1 MSAKMILEWF
11 QVAAISIINDWNGRP
26 GQDDP
31 NSHFFRPNHF
41 VPFAAKYFGV
51 NPSTIRR
58 ALANYKKYPQHAADI
73 ANNPDLAAQRDRCL
87 EELRAYYA
95 QQKEYNIDSWKRRI
109 VNIVCKFDPEMWQ
122 ALCELQDD
130 LQDEFQHTCKFL
142 NNIARQL
149 GLSSKVFMEA
159 LERFRSQED
168 PLQIADGDIDADMA
182 DRFNADKLDPAK
194 VKKFKVA
201 LAEAAGAKL
210 LAKFLAGKG
219 PFEQSVPATNSQ
231 PSGNATGGD
240 NGNGEAKASAAKVLV
255 TNDVD

>member
-1 MSAKMILEWF
+1 MSAKMKLEWF

-51 NPSTIRR
+51 NASTIRR
-58 ALANYKKYPQHAADI
+58 ALANYKRYPQHAADI
-73 ANNPDLAAQRDRCL
+73 AKNPDLAAQRDQCL
-87 EELRAYYA
+87 EELKSYYT
-95 QQKEYNIDSWKRRI
+95 QQREYNVDSWKRRI
-109 VNIVCKFDPEMWQ
+109 VSIVCKFDPEMWQ

-159 LERFRSQED
+159 LDRFRSQED
-168 PLQIADGDIDADMA
+168 PLQVDDNDIDEDMA
-182 DRFNADKLDPAK
+182 DKFNADKLDPKK
-194 VKKFKVA
+194 VKIFKEA

-210 LAKFLAGKG
+210 LAKFIAGKG
-219 PFEQSVPATNSQ
+219 PFKQSDSASSSTQ
-231 PSGNATGGD
+231 AGNNAEGS
-240 NGNGEAKASAAKVLV
+240 GEAETSEAREPVETA
-255 TNDVD
+255 